1 MLRLEVFALSDV
13 RGMVVVWRFS
23 VVVVCSARNDLHL

>member
-23 VVVVCSARNDLHL
+23 VCSARNDLHL